1 MARNNAVKVDDE
13 DYLEADV
20 IIDDRDKK
28 KTRIKS
34 TLSYIEQARQ
44 SNNLSKSDK
53 LGFLAGGA
61 LAVSAITFLSVLGM
75 IPFLLMI
82 ATKPAPVLV
91 QTADGKSMK
100 VMALEGNQR
109 SPQVIK
115 DSVTIMLSKLFTW
128 RNFLTPIS
136 SEELTN
142 PKADPGIMIPPKN
155 GLLGGRVPTEAWQG
169 TFSLSPDFQNSYLYV
184 LTKMVGDAGIF
195 ATSGGAQ
202 VSLELR
208 NVGNPVSV
216 GDGTWRVPIVAD
228 LTRLDAVSKLPT
240 RVPFNKDIFVQAV
253 PVPHIREEGTA
264 LQKSLSQMTA
274 EAKASGL
281 QIYAMRDSERPELL
295 PGTRP
300 QTAAPSPS
308 PSASASPPAQLTQ

>member
-1 MARNNAVKVDDE
+1 MNTSDLIDR
-13 DYLEADV
+13 DYIEADV
-20 IIDDRDKK
+20 IIDDTDKT
-28 KTRIKS
+28 KTKIKR

-44 SNNLSKSDK
+44 TNNLSKSDK

-61 LAVSAITFLSVLGM
+61 LAVSSITFLTVLAL
-75 IPFLLMI
+75 IPFLFVI
-82 ATKPAPVLV
+82 ASKPAPVLV

-128 RNFLTPIS
+128 RNFLTPIN
-136 SEELTN
+136 SEELVN
-142 PKADPGIMIPPKN
+142 PKPDPGIAIPARN
-155 GLLGGRVPTEAWQG
+155 GFLGGKIPTEVWQA
-169 TFSLSPDFQNSYLYV
+169 TFSLSPDFQTSYLYV
-184 LTKMVGDAGIF
+184 LAKMVSDAGIYN
-195 ATSGGAQ
+195 TSGGAQ

-208 NVGNPVSV
+208 DVGNPISV

-228 LTRLDAVSKLPT
+228 LTKLDAVTKLPT
-240 RVPFNKDIFVQAV
+240 RVQFNKDIFVQAV
-253 PVPHIREEGTA
+253 PVPHIREEGTV

-281 QIYAMRDSERPELL
+281 QIYAMRDSERPELM
-295 PGTRP
+295 PGTRKSVK
-300 QTAAPSPS
+300 PSPS
-308 PSASASPPAQLTQ
+308 PSAEASPPAQLTQ